1 MPREIRAGSS
11 ESSARRF
18 QTTASSPRTPRRSSA
33 GAALEP
39 PEAVDAGVK
48 SDAAPASTA
57 SGGSRAAPAED
68 RRGVR
73 GEDAVVWKRLAD
85 DSLEPAR
92 ISLGITDH
100 TYTQVAGVLNGKL
113 EPNDDVVT
121 SSVAS
126 KSLPPGAQGIRR

>member
-1 MPREIRAGSS
+1 
-11 ESSARRF
+11 
-18 QTTASSPRTPRRSSA
+18 
-33 GAALEP
+33 
-39 PEAVDAGVK
+39 
-48 SDAAPASTA
+48 
-57 SGGSRAAPAED
+57 
-68 RRGVR
+68 VR

-85 DSLEPAR
+85 DSLEPVR